1 MSEFKSDLSALKRKM
16 TEYSRETL
24 DRTVRRLERFKNL
37 GLDMYHLDEEW
48 IYEYCERERKEES

>member
-48 IYEYCERERKEES
+48 IYEYCERER